1 MNALEIN
8 NLNKSFGDFKLDNLS
23 LTLPGGCIMGLIG
36 ENGAGKSTTIKLILN
51 ILHKDSGSVTVLGR
65 DNEKLTKEDV
75 GVVMDEAGI
84 PECMTPEQVGKVMA
98 NIFKNWDSAEY
109 ARLIKS
115 FDLPENT
122 PIISSGY
129 SMGGYSAL
137 VYTRYSKRTPA
148 ACAALCPVCDFAF
161 HYTERDD
168 IPRTIYL
175 AYMGYDMPFEEAIKS
190 ASPVELCDTMPDIP
204 YVIYHGTAD
213 TEVRKDKH
221 SDVFVAKM
229 RALGRD
235 VRYTEME
242 GLGHCAMTG
251 VAEREYH
258 EFVTSFS

>member
-1 MNALEIN
+1 MRNPKMTSPINKDNIELFAHTNEELLEGGKPKSILVEFHGLGGGTAMIKEQWPLAHKCAEHDVLYVLPYSGPWSWMNKFAIRFVDE
-8 NLNKSFGDFKLDNLS
+8 
-23 LTLPGGCIMGLIG
+23 
-36 ENGAGKSTTIKLILN
+36 
-51 ILHKDSGSVTVLGR
+51 
-65 DNEKLTKEDV
+65 
-75 GVVMDEAGI
+75 VMDA
-84 PECMTPEQVGKVMA
+84 
-98 NIFKNWDSAEY
+98 IFD
-109 ARLIKS
+109 R
-115 FDLPENT
+115 FDLPEDT

-204 YVIYHGTAD
+204 YAIYHGTAD
-213 TEVRKDKH
+213 IEVRKDRH

-251 VAEREYH
+251 VAEGEYH
-258 EFVTSFS
+258 EFVTSFGK